1 MSPTEFIP
9 WAEEPG
15 LIEPIN
21 EWVLRTAIGGRT
33 TLSVEHNSERINQ
46 NIGLKTVFLGPKRAV
61 YAVKIRSVGY
71 ILSTLP
77 FETKLQYLGLD

>member
-9 WAEEPG
+9 LAGEAG

-33 TLSVEHNSERINQ
+33 TLSVEHNSERISQ
-46 NIGLKTVFLGPKRAV
+46 YIGLKTVFLGPKRAV
-61 YAVKIRSVGY
+61 YAVKVRSVDY
-71 ILSTLP
+71 ILSTLL